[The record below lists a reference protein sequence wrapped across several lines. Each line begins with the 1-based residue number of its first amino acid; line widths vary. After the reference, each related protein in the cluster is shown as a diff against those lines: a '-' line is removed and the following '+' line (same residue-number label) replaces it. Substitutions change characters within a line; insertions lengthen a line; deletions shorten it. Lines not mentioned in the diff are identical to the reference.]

1 MKTNVVQHM
10 IRITTVLGLMVLFVF
25 SLSCR
30 RDLSFAQDGVKLTFS
45 KDTVYLDT
53 VFSGVGSST
62 YTLRVFNPGNEAVM
76 IDRIFL
82 ARGQQSNFRMNVD
95 GNSTKDASNVE
106 ILPKDSMH
114 IFLEV
119 TGDASGQAELLY
131 EDSIIFIN
139 KDVKQWVNVVT
150 LVEDAYFIFPTNYF
164 PDTEIN
170 YSVFPCD
177 TTINGAGKPVVVYGY
192 AVVDAGCKL
201 TIENGARIHFHKNSG
216 LWVFNGGT
224 LHVNPD
230 GNADY
235 ENPVVFQG
243 DRLEPFYRDI
253 PGQWGGSLGG
263 VFVMGGSVDNIINN
277 AIVKNGTIGI
287 VADSTT
293 SSQPNLTI
301 SNTRMFNF
309 SRAALFGGFGHMEAE
324 NVVAANCGLYAFYAL
339 GGRYSFKHC
348 TFANYWNQSSRSTPA
363 VGLFNFFE
371 SSSGGIEIREIQDAY
386 FGNCVIYGVN
396 RNELE
401 IVKVQGTTLNYR
413 FNHLLLK
420 AHEDAEERSFDITDS
435 QRFTDVR
442 INLDPVF
449 EDVTKN
455 LYAPDSSNSPLID
468 RGNIS
473 DGSDVFLDIRGN
485 SRSPLPDLGAYQYV
499 P

>member
-1 MKTNVVQHM
+1 MKANVVQHM
-10 IRITTVLGLMVLFVF
+10 IRILLISGLTALFVF
-25 SLSCR
+25 SLGCR
-30 RDLSFAQDGVKLTFS
+30 RDLSFAQDGVKLAFS

-62 YTLRVFNPGNEAVM
+62 YTLRVFNPSNEAVM
-76 IDRIFL
+76 IDRVFL
-82 ARGQQSNFRMNVD
+82 ARGQQSYFRMNVD

-106 ILPKDSMH
+106 ILPGDSMH

-119 TGDASGQAELLY
+119 TGDAGGQAELLY
-131 EDSIIFIN
+131 EDSIMFIN

-150 LVEDAYFIFPTNYF
+150 LVEDAYFIYPTNYF
-164 PDTEIN
+164 TDTEIN

-201 TIENGARIHFHKNSG
+201 TIENGARMHFHKNSG

-253 PGQWGGSLGG
+253 PGQWGGALGG
-263 VFVMGGSVDNIINN
+263 IFVMGGSVDNIINN

-287 VADSTT
+287 VADSTV
-293 SSQPNLTI
+293 SSQPNLKIT
-301 SNTRMFNF
+301 NTRMYNF
-309 SRAALFGGFGHMEAE
+309 SRVALFGGFGHMEAE

-371 SSSGGIEIREIQDAY
+371 SSTGSIEVRNIDEAY

-401 IVKVQGTTLNYR
+401 INKVPGTTLNYE

-420 AHEDAEERSFDITDS
+420 AHEDAEERTFDIRDA
-435 QRFTDVR
+435 QLFTDVR
-442 INLDPVF
+442 INLDPLF
-449 EDVTKN
+449 EDVSQN
-455 LYAPDSSNSPLID
+455 LYGPDSSTSPMIG
-468 RGNIS
+468 RGNVP